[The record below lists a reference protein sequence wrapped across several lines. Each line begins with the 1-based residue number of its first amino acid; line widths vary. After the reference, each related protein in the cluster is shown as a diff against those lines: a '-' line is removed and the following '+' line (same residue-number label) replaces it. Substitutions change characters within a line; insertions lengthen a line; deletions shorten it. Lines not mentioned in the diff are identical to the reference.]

1 MGSETVNRGGP
12 HKWLRAL
19 GACALLAPGQS
30 AGAQWIES
38 PGEGWA
44 DLSMSRHDT
53 RERFDFE
60 GARKPFFAGGHSV
73 TTSFH
78 LTAVLGLFD
87 GLDAWVEL
95 PVHRLEFTD
104 DGGAVQRTALGD
116 PRVFLRVSPS
126 TFRESDVPVSLRG
139 GVKLAGGEFPVNP
152 EIIPLGEGQ
161 RDWEL
166 IVEVGHSMR
175 PRSMYV
181 SGWLGYRWRE
191 ANNDIDIDFGDEVF
205 FLAAFGGSFGRLGYK
220 LAVDGIAGLTPE
232 LQGVRVENARR
243 GLYRLLPSLFW
254 RTGYGHAQVGT
265 RLPFFGKNLPAGP
278 SLTVGYLMA
287 WPLGR

>member
-1 MGSETVNRGGP
+1 M
-12 HKWLRAL
+12 
-19 GACALLAPGQS
+19 
-30 AGAQWIES
+30 
-38 PGEGWA
+38 
-44 DLSMSRHDT
+44 
-53 RERFDFE
+53 
-60 GARKPFFAGGHSV
+60 
-73 TTSFH
+73 
-78 LTAVLGLFD
+78 
-87 GLDAWVEL
+87 
-95 PVHRLEFTD
+95 
-104 DGGAVQRTALGD
+104 
-116 PRVFLRVSPS
+116 
-126 TFRESDVPVSLRG
+126 
-139 GVKLAGGEFPVNP
+139 NP

-265 RLPFFGKNLPAGP
+265 RLPFFRQEPARRTVIDGRVPHGVAVGTLAWCAAFPFGRP
-278 SLTVGYLMA
+278 STYRLDAGGVTPWRA
-287 WPLGR
+287 